1 MNVLP
6 REAVYAHLMAD
17 PNVTAL
23 VGDRIYH
30 QKPDLDAAYPLIVL
44 NTISNV
50 PRRDL
55 SAVFAC
61 DTRIQITVMA
71 DTLKEAETIAAAV
84 RASLEG
90 FSGMMVGYL
99 PVLAC
104 VVDNFSPD
112 YLEDVGQ
119 THYHVDVIITHKG
132 VL

>member
-1 MNVLP
+1 MNVSP

-30 QKPDLDAAYPLIVL
+30 QTPDLDSVYPLIVL

-61 DTRIQITVMA
+61 ETRIQVTVMA
-71 DTLKEAETIAAAV
+71 GTLKEAETIAAAV
-84 RASLEG
+84 RSSLEG
-90 FSGMMVGYL
+90 FNGMMAGYL
-99 PVLAC
+99 PVIAC

-132 VL
+132 VV

>member
-1 MNVLP
+1 MNVSP
-6 REAVYAHLMAD
+6 REAVYAHLMSD
-17 PNVTAL
+17 PNITAL

-30 QKPDLDAAYPLIVL
+30 QTPDLDAAYPLIVL

-90 FSGMMVGYL
+90 FSGMMVV

>member
-1 MNVLP
+1 MNVSP
-6 REAVYAHLMAD
+6 REAVYAHLMSD
-17 PNVTAL
+17 PNITAL

-30 QKPDLDAAYPLIVL
+30 QTPDLDAAYPLIVL

-50 PRRDL
+50 NRRDL
-55 SAVFAC
+55 SSVFAC
-61 DTRIQITVMA
+61 DTRIQITIMA
-71 DTLKEAETIAAAV
+71 DTLKEAETILATV
-84 RASLEG
+84 RASLDG
-90 FSGMMVGYL
+90 YNGMMAGHL

-104 VVDNFSPD
+104 LVDNFSPD

>member
-1 MNVLP
+1 MNVSP
-6 REAVYAHLMAD
+6 REAVYAHLMSD
-17 PNVTAL
+17 PNITAL

-30 QKPDLDAAYPLIVL
+30 QTPDLDAAYPLIVL

-71 DTLKEAETIAAAV
+71 DALKEAETIAAAV
-84 RASLEG
+84 RSSLES
-90 FSGMMVGYL
+90 FSGMMAGAL

-119 THYHVDVIITHKG
+119 THYHVDFLITHKG
-132 VL
+132 VV